1 MEIIYKD
8 SEIVVCVKPKGVL
21 SAEDL
26 SGKASMPSILKN
38 ELCVDDVFPV
48 HRLDRDVSGLM
59 VFALTKQAAARL
71 SADVSD
77 NERFFKEYIAVLCG
91 RPESNQGILNDLLF
105 KDSRKNKT
113 YVVDKKRRGVKEAS
127 LEYSVVETIGDK
139 TVVRIRLFTG
149 RTHQIRVQFA
159 SRKMSLL
166 GDRKYGGEPS
176 ENGIA
181 LYSVRLRFYHPTTSE
196 LLDFEKMTDIL
207 NFI

>member
-8 SEIVVCVKPKGVL
+8 SQIVVCIKPKGVL

-26 SGKASMPSILKN
+26 SGKANMPSILKR
-38 ELCVDDVFPV
+38 ELCVDEVFPV

-59 VFALTKQAAARL
+59 VFALSKRAAASL
-71 SADVSD
+71 SADVMSS
-77 NERFFKEYIAVLCG
+77 ERFLKEYIAVLCG
-91 RPESNQGILNDLLF
+91 IPESKHGILTDLLF

-127 LEYSVVETIGDK
+127 LEYSVVGTIGDK

-181 LYSVRLRFYHPTTSE
+181 LYSVRLRFYHPTTNE
-196 LLDFEKMTDIL
+196 LLDFEKMPDIL
-207 NFI
+207 NVI

>member
-26 SGKASMPSILKN
+26 SGKASMTALLKN
-38 ELCVDDVFPV
+38 ELCVDEVFPI

-59 VFALTKQAAARL
+59 VFALTKQSAARL
-71 SADVSD
+71 SADVTNS
-77 NERFFKEYIAVLCG
+77 ERFLKEYIAVLCG
-91 RPESNQGILNDLLF
+91 IPESNHGILNDLLF

-127 LEYSVVETIGDK
+127 LEYSVVETICDK
-139 TVVRIRLFTG
+139 SVVRIRLFTG
-149 RTHQIRVQFA
+149 RTHQIRVQFS

-166 GDRKYGGEPS
+166 GDRKYGGEAS

-181 LYSVRLRFYHPTTSE
+181 LYSVRLCFYHPKTNE
-196 LLDFEKMTDIL
+196 LLDFEKMPDLSI
-207 NFI
+207 II